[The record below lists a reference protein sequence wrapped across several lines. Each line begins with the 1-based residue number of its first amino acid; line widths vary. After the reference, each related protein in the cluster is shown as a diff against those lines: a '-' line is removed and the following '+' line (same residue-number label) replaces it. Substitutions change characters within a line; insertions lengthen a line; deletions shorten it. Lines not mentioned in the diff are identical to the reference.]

1 MRQQYA
7 TSDAM
12 TLYSRVASGC
22 NVRSLDE
29 INAVD
34 DYEKELRLLVMSL
47 KGAME
52 SGDLLPDMIDGMG
65 DIPVPE
71 DNIRYLE
78 SRQNMLQAIWRNMEN
93 NRATWLERCR
103 EHDELPELIDEAM
116 SVCRQAFDQ
125 MEKLRWHAME
135 HNVDCEPKGEGKLL
149 SSPEEIDAW
158 FASL

>member
-1 MRQQYA
+1 MRQLYA

-52 SGDLLPDMIDGMG
+52 CGEQLPDMIDGMG

-78 SRQNMLQAIWRNMEN
+78 SRQDMLQVIWRYMKN
-93 NRATWLERCR
+93 NRDVWLEKCR

>member
-1 MRQQYA
+1 MRQLHA

-52 SGDLLPDMIDGMG
+52 CGELLPDMIDAMG

-78 SRQNMLQAIWRNMEN
+78 SRQDMLQAIWRYMDK
-93 NRATWLERCR
+93 NRAIWLEKCR

-116 SVCRQAFDQ
+116 SACRQAFDQ

>member
-1 MRQQYA
+1 MRQLFA

-12 TLYSRVASGC
+12 TLYSRVASGS

-52 SGDLLPDMIDGMG
+52 RGELLPGMIDAMG
-65 DIPVPE
+65 DTPVPE
-71 DNIRYLE
+71 ENIRYLD
-78 SRQNMLQAIWRNMEN
+78 SRQDMLQLIWRYMKN
-93 NRATWLERCR
+93 NRDVWLEKCR

-116 SVCRQAFDQ
+116 SVCRQVFDQ

-135 HNVDCEPKGEGKLL
+135 HNVDCEPK
-149 SSPEEIDAW
+149 
-158 FASL
+158 

>member
-1 MRQQYA
+1 MRQLYA

-52 SGDLLPDMIDGMG
+52 CGDLLPDMIDGMG

-78 SRQNMLQAIWRNMEN
+78 SRQNMLQTIWRNMEN
-93 NRATWLERCR
+93 NRAIWLERCR

-149 SSPEEIDAW
+149 SSPEDVDAW